1 MKVKDE
7 VKTKAQLLDELAAT
21 RQRMAQMQ
29 QRIIELEALHTERQ
43 RLEAAYCSM
52 QEHKA
57 RTQSDAAE
65 CFQFPE
71 HPQLREIFAFIEA
84 NYYQSIS
91 LNEVAKAFDYS
102 PSYLTSLVRR
112 LTGQTV
118 YQWIVQR
125 RMFQARRLLLDT
137 HQTVH
142 EVAEAVGYVDVGHF
156 VKHFR
161 QLHSLPPKTWKEAQF
176 QR

>member
-29 QRIIELEALHTERQ
+29 QRILELEALHTERQ

-52 QEHKA
+52 QEQKA
-57 RTQSDAAE
+57 LTQSDAAE
-65 CFQFPE
+65 RFQFPE

-118 YQWIVQR
+118 YQWIVER